1 MNVGCTDSAGWGLLA
16 IIVILAPVGIFAA
29 GAWSLHA
36 RLCAGGVGPRTRAGA
51 VVAFLLAPLVLI
63 GGAVGLEELRVSAAR
78 TEYQAH
84 RARVAR
90 MAQAP
95 ITVQIVRTE
104 LLDDDG
110 TRATLSVT
118 LRITHVPPEAGA
130 FRFNLYE
137 TRPER
142 GQNPFYLGGTFM
154 FRYEGGAWVPYDYSH
169 GQTYVYPHAGEEV
182 TLALELIR
190 RGPAPTS
197 TPPDA
202 HVSMLLLD
210 VRGGGLFF
218 ERTIPLPPP
227 R

>member
-1 MNVGCTDSAGWGLLA
+1 
-16 IIVILAPVGIFAA
+16 
-29 GAWSLHA
+29 
-36 RLCAGGVGPRTRAGA
+36 
-51 VVAFLLAPLVLI
+51 
-63 GGAVGLEELRVSAAR
+63 
-78 TEYQAH
+78 
-84 RARVAR
+84 

-95 ITVQIVRTE
+95 IDVQIVRTE
-104 LLDDDG
+104 LLHDDG

-118 LRITHVPPEAGA
+118 LRIAHVPPEAGA

-137 TRPER
+137 TDQGRS
-142 GQNPFYLGGTFM
+142 QNPFYLGGTFI
-154 FRYEGGAWVPYDYSH
+154 FRYEGGAWVPYNYYD
-169 GQTYVYPHAGEEV
+169 QITVYPHAGEEV

-210 VRGGGLFF
+210 VRDNSLFF